1 MKNIIIG
8 IDIGGTT
15 IKMGILTTAGE
26 ITKKWEIPTDTSN
39 GGRLI
44 VDHICH
50 SLEHVLKESNQ
61 NKDHIMGIGLG
72 APGFIDAEKGFVFEA
87 VNIGWRNLEL
97 TDLLEKNLGLP
108 AFLEN
113 DANVAVLGENW
124 LGAGNQDK
132 NVLAVTLGTGVG
144 GGIIANGDIL
154 NGASG
159 TAGEIGHITVDEKGP
174 LCNCGRKGCLET
186 FVSATGMVRQAM
198 EKVES
203 NPNSKLAKR
212 FEEHGFIS
220 TKDIFEL
227 AKDNDSASQQII
239 DFTTN
244 ILGKTL
250 SNVATVLNPSK
261 ILIGGG
267 VSKAGSQLLTPLK
280 AAFVKYSLPRVHLD
294 CEFKIAQLGNDAG
307 MIGAAYLVKQQTEGA
322 VF

>member
-1 MKNIIIG
+1 M
-8 IDIGGTT
+8 
-15 IKMGILTTAGE
+15 
-26 ITKKWEIPTDTSN
+26 
-39 GGRLI
+39 
-44 VDHICH
+44 
-50 SLEHVLKESNQ
+50 
-61 NKDHIMGIGLG
+61 
-72 APGFIDAEKGFVFEA
+72 
-87 VNIGWRNLEL
+87 
-97 TDLLEKNLGLP
+97 
-108 AFLEN
+108 
-113 DANVAVLGENW
+113 
-124 LGAGNQDK
+124 
-132 NVLAVTLGTGVG
+132 
-144 GGIIANGDIL
+144 
-154 NGASG
+154 
-159 TAGEIGHITVDEKGP
+159 
-174 LCNCGRKGCLET
+174 ET